1 MRIRHVR
8 RLEVLSALA
17 AIHGEFVP
25 ELVVWFGGLVG
36 GGPHSGLS
44 GRTGVVVGGFHEGGR
59 GEGGGLGFRCQGA

>member
-1 MRIRHVR
+1 M
-8 RLEVLSALA
+8 LSALA

-44 GRTGVVVGGFHEGGR
+44 GRTGVVVGGFPEGGR
-59 GEGGGLGFRCQGA
+59 GGGGLGFRCQGA